1 MVRANTD
8 LGSVRAGFRREPEKS
23 LGSRRR
29 VFPRRVAA
37 LQAQLKQ
44 IGATETLR
52 IYRPNPAKSYQRIYA
67 PDNIP
72 LPRREDSDCE
82 VTTVYELG

>member
-1 MVRANTD
+1 
-8 LGSVRAGFRREPEKS
+8 
-23 LGSRRR
+23 
-29 VFPRRVAA
+29 

-82 VTTVYELG
+82 VMTVYELG